1 MGAYSRA
8 YRVNLDEAMPEP
20 GPYPSFDAF
29 FTRRLD
35 LLGRMVVPNDVYMSI
50 KDKIVYRAS

>member
-20 GPYPSFDAF
+20 GPYASFDAF
-29 FTRRLD
+29 FTRLPAGGALTAEGRRARDQLRCRRLP
-35 LLGRMVVPNDVYMSI
+35 G
-50 KDKIVYRAS
+50 